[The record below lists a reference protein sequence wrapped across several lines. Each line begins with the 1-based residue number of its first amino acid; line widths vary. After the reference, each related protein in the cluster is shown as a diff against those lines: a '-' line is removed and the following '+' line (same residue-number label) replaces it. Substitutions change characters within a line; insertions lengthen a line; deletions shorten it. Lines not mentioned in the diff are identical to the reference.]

1 MTGFGRTK
9 ENMILDTIE
18 QSVNHP
24 GIPERYVM
32 KSILLV
38 IMFTAVCS
46 VTFAQQNDQ
55 LRDPREQHL
64 RNIRQLTFGGT
75 NAEAYFS
82 FDETKL
88 IFQSTREP
96 YHCDQIF
103 TMNLDGSGQTLV
115 STGKGR
121 TTCAYFFPDGKKIL
135 FASTHLAGEECPPSP
150 DKSKGYVWGVFNAYD
165 IFTANVDGSGLLP
178 LTQSK
183 GYDAEATI
191 SPTGDKIVFTSS
203 RDGDLELYTI
213 RFDGTRIKRITHEV
227 GYDGGANFSW
237 DGHRI
242 VYRAYHPSTK
252 SEIEDYETLL
262 SEQLVRPTKME
273 IFVCDENGGDRKQ
286 LTQADAA
293 SFAPIFHPDDKRIIF
308 SSNMRDTASVKRHFH
323 LFLMKDDGNNLEQVT
338 FGGGF
343 DAFPMFTRDGKKLVF
358 VSDRNA
364 KSRYE
369 FNVFLADWVD

>member
-1 MTGFGRTK
+1 M
-9 ENMILDTIE
+9 LTIE
-18 QSVNHP
+18 
-24 GIPERYVM
+24 ERHGM
-32 KSILLV
+32 KTVALIVFLV
-38 IMFTAVCS
+38 ALSPLAICR
-46 VTFAQQNDQ
+46 QNEQ
-55 LRDPREQHL
+55 LIDLREKHL
-64 RNIRQLTFGGT
+64 RNIKQLTFGGT

-115 STGKGR
+115 STGSGR
-121 TTCAYFFPDGKKIL
+121 TTCAYFFPDGKRIL
-135 FASTHLAGEECPPSP
+135 FASTHLGGVECPPSP

-165 IFTANVDGSGLLP
+165 IFTANADGSGLLP

-203 RDGDLELYTI
+203 RDGDLELYTM
-213 RFDGTRIKRITHEV
+213 RLDGSQIKRITHQI
-227 GYDGGANFSW
+227 GYDGGANYSW
-237 DGHRI
+237 DGRRI
-242 VYRAYHPSTK
+242 VYRAYHPK
-252 SEIEDYETLL
+252 SKSDIEQYQALL

-273 IFVCDENGGDRKQ
+273 IYICDENGDYPQQ
-286 LTQADAA
+286 LTQTDAA
-293 SFAPIFHPDDKRIIF
+293 NFAPIFHPDDKHIIF
-308 SSNMRDTASVKRHFH
+308 SSNMKDTADVRKHFH
-323 LFLMKDDGNNLEQVT
+323 LFLMKDDGSDLEQVT

-364 KSRYE
+364 KSHYE
-369 FNVFLADWVD
+369 FNVFLADWVN